1 MTRNIL
7 GLRWGPEIVMLYKCR
22 QKYCLKNKTELNFT
36 VEDASERNRAWA
48 APVAQTRFPPSTPGA
63 TLCEETQGFVRFLT
77 FKCHLD
83 AAIPLRSAIT
93 ALQIKHEH
101 VSSYSNANC
110 NPRSPDTLAQRIES
124 SHWHSSKSTLP
135 CVRGHPAQSRT
146 RRTNTVPH
154 IAAGTRFIRESF
166 VRFLPSKQKQSDW
179 DLQSITC
186 KSHWNCVS
194 QGIKHKHVS
203 SYSNANCNP
212 RSPTQWHVAVNQIT
226 W

>member
-101 VSSYSNANC
+101 VSSYSNANW
-110 NPRSPDTLAQRIES
+110 TLDHQT
-124 SHWHSSKSTLP
+124 HWHSALNHLIDILRNQLYHASEDIPRKAAP
-135 CVRGHPAQSRT
+135 VAQ
-146 RRTNTVPH
+146 
-154 IAAGTRFIRESF
+154 TRFPILPPAHALSEKVSF
-166 VRFLPSKQKQSDW
+166 DFYPPSRSNPTE
-179 DLQSITC
+179 IC
-186 KSHWNCVS
+186 S
-194 QGIKHKHVS
+194 Q
-203 SYSNANCNP
+203 
-212 RSPTQWHVAVNQIT
+212 
-226 W
+226 